1 MPKKYLLKTFGCAM
15 NIADSSRIK
24 SVLEGLGYQL
34 GSEQD
39 KLDLVLVNTCGI
51 RETAEN
57 RAFSYIDRIKKI
69 QPQVRIVLTGCLSQ
83 RTDVVTKLKNIVDFF
98 LPISNLPNLALA
110 LKQEKIETDYSLDS
124 YRLKYGEEY
133 LRLKAQ
139 PEHKFIA
146 YVPIGN
152 GCNNFCSY
160 CVVPYARGR
169 EVYRPVAE
177 IITEVK
183 ELISLGYKEINLI
196 AQNVNSY
203 QVNSLDFPDLLTKV
217 AQLPGNFI
225 LRFSS
230 SHPKDVSSKLL
241 EAMAN
246 NTKICPH
253 LHLALQSGANT
264 ILQAMNRHYL
274 AEEFLAK
281 VKLARELNPAI
292 SITTDIIVGFPG
304 EGEAEFAETVAV
316 FKEAKFDQAYIS
328 RYSPRPGTPA
338 YKLKDTV
345 SAKVKAKREQ
355 VLEDILTKQLTRKN
369 QAFINK
375 KEIVLVEGKNRK
387 GLYYGK
393 TASFRTVQ
401 IVERLLNPKLIGQ
414 FVPVRITASSPFG
427 FEAKLI

>member
-196 AQNVNSY
+196 A
-203 QVNSLDFPDLLTKV
+203 
-217 AQLPGNFI
+217 
-225 LRFSS
+225 
-230 SHPKDVSSKLL
+230 
-241 EAMAN
+241 
-246 NTKICPH
+246 
-253 LHLALQSGANT
+253 
-264 ILQAMNRHYL
+264 
-274 AEEFLAK
+274 
-281 VKLARELNPAI
+281 
-292 SITTDIIVGFPG
+292 
-304 EGEAEFAETVAV
+304 
-316 FKEAKFDQAYIS
+316 
-328 RYSPRPGTPA
+328 
-338 YKLKDTV
+338 
-345 SAKVKAKREQ
+345 
-355 VLEDILTKQLTRKN
+355 
-369 QAFINK
+369 
-375 KEIVLVEGKNRK
+375 
-387 GLYYGK
+387 
-393 TASFRTVQ
+393 
-401 IVERLLNPKLIGQ
+401 
-414 FVPVRITASSPFG
+414 
-427 FEAKLI
+427 